1 GPGGLVAA
9 AGQGSGSRERQAQAD
24 VRGTGARQRSD
35 EGPDRKKTVGPE
47 QKREAVRYLIEVHA
61 RPLSRSCECV
71 GLSRATWYQAP
82 QHWTVRDA
90 EIIAAL
96 AEQVESRP
104 TRGFWKCCKVL
115 PCSAGREPQAN
126 LPGVQGH
133 EAQPASQGQAAAAQA
148 RTRAAVRPAPA
159 RHRLVGRLYGRCAG
173 LWPSLPDLQRSRRLQ
188 PRGAARSEERR

>member
-1 GPGGLVAA
+1 MFSPARRFHEEVPFHRDPDRLDPQAGRRWSARQGHLSAGRHQRADVLQVEVEVRGPGGLGAA

-126 LPGVQGH
+126 LPGVQG
-133 EAQPASQGQAAAAQA
+133 
-148 RTRAAVRPAPA
+148 
-159 RHRLVGRLYGRCAG
+159 
-173 LWPSLPDLQRSRRLQ
+173 
-188 PRGAARSEERR
+188 